1 MHYGVKAEEVKE
13 DILKQCYRSI
23 YNLKIKLSSE
33 MDEVWSLVQR
43 IGFLSS
49 EEKLM
54 LERYKHIEARIE
66 SAILELDR
74 TIMIFTILAQ

>member
-1 MHYGVKAEEVKE
+1 
-13 DILKQCYRSI
+13 
-23 YNLKIKLSSE
+23 